1 MNSKTSA
8 LLKNKNRE
16 QSTACVNSAGDTWK
30 KKIIPTLK
38 FDNITSFSSP
48 NCIRLLEVL
57 F

>member
-48 NCIRLLEVL
+48 NCTQLLEVL